1 MYGYW
6 VQMEKAS
13 QSISQIPVFLNAA
26 QIIVSLR
33 WLNLEEGLAQCE
45 KQEAEE
51 RAEMEQKQVRVDKQQ
66 AVEETLHTVWG

>member
-13 QSISQIPVFLNAA
+13 QSISQILVFLNAA
-26 QIIVSLR
+26 QIIVSLQ

-51 RAEMEQKQVRVDKQQ
+51 RAEMEQKQARVDKQQ